1 MVLGTLKLKHRN
13 STMTPSTRGRDV
25 AKELTAKK
33 NITKE
38 FTIVFFE
45 TKCIVIRNSNLA
57 GPSRNPSKWTSWHR
71 RITPTVC
78 PERNSRDTKDSGI
91 SHLTNRAR
99 MHRWDFDQT
108 SELQSQ
114 SRTVSTEN
122 QAKNVQN
129 PFFFNNTKDGTLL
142 PQVISGESGTSSK
155 AGGVHEFNSFFN
167 LFVAVGFVYS

>member
-13 STMTPSTRGRDV
+13 STITPSTRGKDV
-25 AKELTAKK
+25 ANELTAKK

-45 TKCIVIRNSNLA
+45 TKFSVIRNSKLA
-57 GPSRNPSKWTSWHR
+57 GPSRNPSKWISWHR
-71 RITPTVC
+71 RITHTVY
-78 PERNSRDTKDSGI
+78 PKRNSRDTKDSGI

-108 SELQSQ
+108 SELQPQ

-122 QAKNVQN
+122 QAKNVQK
-129 PFFFNNTKDGTLL
+129 PFLFNITNDGTLL
-142 PQVISGESGTSSK
+142 PQVILVE
-155 AGGVHEFNSFFN
+155 
-167 LFVAVGFVYS
+167 L